1 MTVAPKRRS
10 NAELLIEVERLPE
23 NMTGEVI
30 DGELHVMGR
39 PSIAHQNVE
48 TEVSADLR
56 RSGGGPGGWLIVPEV
71 EVRFPTD
78 ELVVPDLSGWRRER
92 IAGRESESPALVR
105 ADWVC
110 EILSDSTRLKDL
122 GPKRDLYARQ
132 GVPHLWVIDPLAHIL
147 EAFALERARWV
158 LLGMWS
164 EAQVAVG
171 IEPFPDGRFELAR
184 WWL

>member
-1 MTVAPKRRS
+1 VTVALKRRS

-92 IAGRESESPALVR
+92 IAGRESENPALVR
-105 ADWVC
+105 PDWVC